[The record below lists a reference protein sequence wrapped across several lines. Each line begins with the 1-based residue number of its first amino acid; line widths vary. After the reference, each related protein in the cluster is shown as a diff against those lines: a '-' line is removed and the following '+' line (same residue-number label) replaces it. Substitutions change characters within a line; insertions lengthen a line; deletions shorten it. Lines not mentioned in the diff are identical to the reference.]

1 MKHLGRLLLAFL
13 VPLAVAAIIFLPQM
27 SRRRTERGRQAEAS
41 PAREQDPSGRTV
53 AENRAVASAL
63 ASASAAGGPA
73 LRVAEDDDA
82 APSDERSDL
91 VDLYGTY
98 HPYFVRGD
106 LDGDGRLDFA
116 QAFVE
121 TGSRGWFHVA
131 VFFAR
136 ADGGFEPPV
145 WVERSVSL
153 AGGDIS
159 LERTILTVVPDLTI
173 DEARRYRWD
182 PVESRFVDADAGP
195 PRTDAEDAGSSDTPR
210 LRI

>member
-1 MKHLGRLLLAFL
+1 MKNLGRLLPAFL
-13 VPLAVAAIIFLPQM
+13 VPLVVAALVFLPPAM
-27 SRRRTERGRQAEAS
+27 RRKGERVRAAEAS
-41 PAREQDPSGRTV
+41 PTREQDRSGRMP
-53 AENRAVASAL
+53 AENRAIASAL
-63 ASASAAGGPA
+63 ATASEAGGPA

-82 APSDERSDL
+82 TPSDDRSDL

-98 HPYFVRGD
+98 HPFFVRGD

-121 TGSRGWFHVA
+121 IGSRGWFHVA
-131 VFFAR
+131 VFFGKAE
-136 ADGGFEPPV
+136 GGFGPPV

-153 AGGDIS
+153 AAGDLS
-159 LERTILTVVPDLTI
+159 LERTILTIVPDLSL

-182 PVESRFVDADAGP
+182 GAESRFVDADAEP
-195 PRTDAEDAGSSDTPR
+195 PRTDAEDAGPGDAPR

>member
-1 MKHLGRLLLAFL
+1 MKNLGRLLVAFL
-13 VPLAVAAIIFLPQM
+13 VPLVVAAIVFLPPVGRRKWERARPTGAAP
-27 SRRRTERGRQAEAS
+27 SRER
-41 PAREQDPSGRTV
+41 DPSGRTA
-53 AENRAVASAL
+53 AESRAVASAL
-63 ASASAAGGPA
+63 AAASAIGGPA

-91 VDLYGTY
+91 ADLYGTY

-106 LDGDGRLDFA
+106 LDGDGRIDFA

-131 VFFAR
+131 VFFGK
-136 ADGGFEPPV
+136 ADGGFEPPT

-153 AGGDIS
+153 AAGDLS
-159 LERTILTVVPDLTI
+159 LERTILTIVPDLAL
-173 DEARRYRWD
+173 DQARRYRWD
-182 PVESRFVDADAGP
+182 PAESRFVDADADA
-195 PRTDAEDAGSSDTPR
+195 PRIDVEDAGASDTPR